1 MLTQLE
7 TAAGAPLPDRMRV
20 RPDATTLSPAAAL
33 DAAVLAAVR
42 RTPCV
47 VSFSG
52 GRDSSLVLSAAVA
65 AARREGLPLP
75 IPFTVRVRGDADAEE
90 REWQELVVRHLGLDE
105 WERVELDDEFDCV
118 GSLARDVLQR
128 HGVLWPPNAHFHV
141 PQLRAAR
148 GGALLT
154 GIGGDEV
161 FSDSGWA
168 RLHDVAAR
176 RVRPE
181 LRDALRLAAAAVPW
195 TVRMMPAVRRARQ
208 LEFDWLRPPARRTVI
223 HAFAQTGA
231 AEPVRWGRRFSW
243 LLGLRYLR
251 LGAKSLDLLALD
263 HDVAVHQ
270 PFLDPGFVG
279 ALAALPRGRR
289 FQGRTEALQTLFTHL
304 LPHEV
309 ATRTSKAVFSAA
321 LWGEE
326 SRTLA
331 EAWDGEGVDPDIVDV
346 DALIRRWRIERQP
359 GPHVLLQSIWLG
371 TVAPQ
376 PAAAP
381 STASTTSGTA
391 LHDRGR
397 LTSQAGIAPS

>member
-195 TVRMMPAVRRARQ
+195 TVRMVPAVRRARSSSSTGCGH
-208 LEFDWLRPPARRTVI
+208 RRAARSSMRSRRRGPQSRSVGVAVSAGCSGCATS
-223 HAFAQTGA
+223 G
-231 AEPVRWGRRFSW
+231 WGRRASICLRWITTSPSTSRFST
-243 LLGLRYLR
+243 R
-251 LGAKSLDLLALD
+251 DLSES
-263 HDVAVHQ
+263 
-270 PFLDPGFVG
+270 
-279 ALAALPRGRR
+279 LAALPRGRR
-289 FQGRTEALQTLFTHL
+289 FQGRTEALQTLFAHL

>member
-1 MLTQLE
+1 MLTSLE
-7 TAAGAPLPDRMRV
+7 TAAGAPLPDRTHGRTA
-20 RPDATTLSPAAAL
+20 ATTLTPAAAL
-33 DAAVLAAVR
+33 DAAVLAAVQR
-42 RTPCV
+42 APCV

-75 IPFTVRVRGDADAEE
+75 VPLTVRVRGDADAEE
-90 REWQELVVRHLGLDE
+90 RGWQELVVRHLGVEE
-105 WERVELDDEFDCV
+105 WERIELDDEFDCV
-118 GSLARDVLQR
+118 GPLARDVLRR

-161 FSDSGWA
+161 FSESGWL

-181 LRDALRLAAAAVPW
+181 PRDVLRLGAAAMPRA
-195 TVRMMPAVRRARQ
+195 VRMMPAVRRAQQ
-208 LEFDWLRPPARRTVI
+208 LEFDWLRPPARREVVR
-223 HAFAQTGA
+223 AFAETGA
-231 AEPVRWGRRFSW
+231 TEPVRWGRRFGW

-251 LGAKSLDLLALD
+251 LGARSLDLLAAD

-270 PFLDPGFVG
+270 PFLDREFVG
-279 ALAALPRGRR
+279 SLAALQRGRR
-289 FQGRTEALQTLFTHL
+289 FRGRTEALLTLFAHL

-309 ATRTSKAVFSAA
+309 ATRSSKAVFTAA
-321 LWGEE
+321 LWGNE
-326 SRTLA
+326 SRALA
-331 EAWDGEGVDPDIVDV
+331 AAWDGEGVDPDVVDV
-346 DALIRRWRIERQP
+346 DALIRRWRTEGRP

-376 PAAAP
+376 PVATP

-391 LHDRGR
+391 FHDRGR
-397 LTSQAGIAPS
+397 LTSQAGIAAS